1 MKKTIQIK
9 NVTIGE
15 GIPKICV
22 PVIGRTREEILTQ
35 TEAAV
40 TQKPDLLEWRADFFE
55 ECMEETA
62 VSETMGMVKER
73 LGEIPLIFTFRTAR
87 EGGNRQISTKNY
99 VNLLTAAAKA
109 HPDLTDVELKM
120 EGIKES
126 GLIGRL
132 QSEDICVIASNHHF
146 EGTPQVEE
154 MLSILGEMELSGAD
168 ILKLAVMPQSTQDLL
183 KLLYV
188 TEYASRRTEH
198 PLITMSMGGCGALS
212 RIAGEQFG
220 SAVTFGSVGEAS
232 APGQIPIAE
241 LREMLEKLH
250 EFGGRP

>member
-40 TQKPDLLEWRADFFE
+40 AQKPDLLEWRADFFE

-62 VSETMGMVKER
+62 VSETMEMVKER

-132 QSEDICVIASNHHF
+132 QS
-146 EGTPQVEE
+146 GTPQVEE

-220 SAVTFGSVGEAS
+220 SAVTFGAVEEAS